1 MKYSFVICQKILFDI
16 GLQGKLD
23 IVDLALFDAVYQW
36 FNDKS
41 IPHVHM
47 PDGEYIEIKHGFV
60 NEQCPILGIRNR
72 ESFRKRMLKLCDA
85 CLIDRYVNNQA
96 EGKSLYKR
104 GAHFNCFDRDDYLPT
119 ENATLPLKVGTP
131 ATQSWH
137 NNIDIVSTKVDT
149 TPTENNNPIILFNDK
164 DIPTK
169 ETSKERRFVK
179 PTLEQVKA
187 YCEERGNNI
196 DPQHF
201 IDYYESNGWM
211 VGRTHMKDWKAAIRT
226 WERKEVKQLT
236 TPRYGNTIN
245 QSGNGVAAAEQ
256 PRQRTYTGRF

>member
-1 MKYSFVICQKILFDI
+1 MKVLPVNYITVCGWMRSELHLNGNELLLYALIYGFSQEENQWCES
-16 GLQGKLD
+16 GLQYICDWLG
-23 IVDLALFDAVYQW
+23 V
-36 FNDKS
+36 NDKS
-41 IPHVHM
+41 NVRRIISRLV
-47 PDGEYIEIKHGFV
+47 DKGVIIKQD
-60 NEQCPILGIRNR
+60 E
-72 ESFRKRMLKLCDA
+72 
-85 CLIDRYVNNQA
+85 LINGVKFCKYRAV
-96 EGKSLYKR
+96 
-104 GAHFNCFDRDDYLPT
+104 LPRSQNDHHPVVKT
-119 ENATLPLKVGTP
+119 TT
-131 ATQSWH
+131 

>member
-1 MKYSFVICQKILFDI
+1 MAQIKVH
-16 GLQGKLD
+16 
-23 IVDLALFDAVYQW
+23 
-36 FNDKS
+36 KS
-41 IPHVHM
+41 VNFTTIS
-47 PDGEYIEIKHGFV
+47 KHH
-60 NEQCPILGIRNR
+60 IRNR
-72 ESFRKRMLKLCDA
+72 ELSLKAKGLLTLILSLPSDWDYSVIGLTSLSKDGKDAVMSALAELSDAGYICIESFRNDKGQYESVYNVFEEPNRDSRC
-85 CLIDRYVNNQA
+85 
-96 EGKSLYKR
+96 GKSES
-104 GAHFNCFDRDDYLPT
+104 GNPIQHN
-119 ENATLPLKVGTP
+119 
-131 ATQSWH
+131 
-137 NNIDIVSTKVDT
+137 NNIDIVSTKVET
-149 TPTENNNPIILFNDK
+149 TPSENNNPIILFNDK